1 MEAVE
6 LSRAEAQE
14 AIKVLHDLSARQ
26 LRAGRTDMNGAQLRS
41 FLQQADMALDEVS
54 NVSGC
59 KRDLGETSVLT

>member
-41 FLQQADMALDEVS
+41 FLQQKGMFTEVS
-54 NVSGC
+54 
-59 KRDLGETSVLT
+59 